1 MDKLKQRQKKIQRK
15 RKICL
20 YVNNL
25 SLRKKN
31 NNKLTY
37 DLIYRERKLKYLNKY
52 YTIRKRQT
60 MDKCDVYDKNKYDIQ

>member
-25 SLRKKN
+25 SLRKKKQQQTNIRLDLSRKKTKIFKQVLHNSETKN
-31 NNKLTY
+31 NG
-37 DLIYRERKLKYLNKY
+37 
-52 YTIRKRQT
+52 Q
-60 MDKCDVYDKNKYDIQ
+60 M